1 MDPELS
7 AIQWLVEERLLSIH
21 EAADE
26 WSIQL
31 LELEEEQRAY
41 EREAMRYRYQF

>member
-26 WSIQL
+26 WAVQL
-31 LELEEEQRAY
+31 LELEEEQQAY
-41 EREAMRYRYQF
+41 DQDAIQYMYQY